1 MLRTGNRFVRE
12 FASAK
17 ARAGWDTA
25 KEWVLRLCLPPGR
38 DRRTHNLPTSS
49 TEMAMLICDSDTNTG
64 DRGPQDLILQ
74 VHGDRCPDGRPK
86 YQTVSSLHPSAMPL
100 RYPLLFPAGE
110 DGFHP
115 NIPLCGSNQAGPP
128 ISRNRE
134 QIDNGVQL
142 RELLDGLGPDEED
155 EEEDDEDEGDEED
168 EENGDGER
176 RRSNK
181 RGRGGSTRVSRSQY
195 FAYHLHERDDYFS
208 IPHATQRLFLEF
220 VIDGYSQVETDRLN
234 YIRLHQESLRL
245 TTAQGITDAV
255 ANGLTPDQIGRSV
268 ILGSTFKNS
277 PREITQRYQDAMA
290 CVVKYGKPSLF
301 ITVTCNP
308 EWPEI
313 KAALGPNDKACH
325 RPDLIARVFEAKLN
339 RLCDDVFG
347 NKQRAGCFGVV
358 LTHTH
363 VIEYQKRGLPHA
375 HILIT
380 LAPDDHPLSTE
391 AIDKMISAEIPDP
404 SRYPDLHETVTKHM
418 LHGKCGGNSTQPCME
433 KDKYGNPRCKRHF
446 PREQNPH
453 TRMHPEGYPLY
464 RRRFRHAVVKGVVIY
479 NDGDCVPYSPYL
491 CAKYN
496 AHINVEA
503 VTTIGA
509 IKYLFK
515 YVYKG
520 PDRAV
525 ARVERAAN
533 GEGAR
538 EDEPVRDEI
547 NEFVE
552 GRYISAPEA
561 VHRLFGFSVGRV
573 WPPVNRLPVHLEN
586 QQSVQINPNE
596 PLPLD
601 TPPTRS
607 KLTGF
612 FDLCAAAP
620 DGEHTTTLLYTNVP
634 RYYSWNKEKLRW
646 KRRVH
651 DRNVIGRIYT
661 VPLRNGERFYLRLL
675 LEVVMGPT
683 SFADLLMFE
692 DVVYPSYRAAC
703 AARGLLADDGEH
715 HICLREAAQIETG
728 DQLRRLFVF
737 MLIHATVANPP
748 ALLDRHFASLSDD
761 ARYHIERYE
770 DVPVNDQTIRL
781 WTLNKIRLLLA
792 ANDRTL
798 AFFDLPEL
806 TEDEVRLFDRLE
818 ERLPRFDRQQCAQ
831 DAEAAHAR
839 LNHDQRIASDEC
851 LCAVELDV
859 VDQMRDNNLGPQHVF
874 FLLAPGGTGK
884 TFVENAL
891 LDTVRAR
898 GDQAIA
904 VASSG
909 VATLLLKGGHTA
921 HSTFRIPLDTLPT
934 STCPVDRESDLALM
948 LRATKLIIWDEAPM
962 AHRFAVEAVDRLLRD
977 LRETEEHFGGVTM
990 IFAGDFRQC
999 LPVVPKG
1006 TPGQIAD
1013 ASLIKADFWR
1023 DVRVLRLTENMRL
1036 SSNADAMDEAQL
1048 ARTRDFAEWLLTVGD
1063 GTANMHPYDKIA
1075 PDHLLLPDGQRTAE
1089 GLINFVYP
1097 GLRTVNKE
1105 SLEDLIQLFSRQAI
1119 LAPHNATVDRIN
1131 AKLLEEFNGD
1141 YIEYRSADEVVE
1153 AGETGGGMAPE
1164 LISPEYLHS
1173 INPSNFPA
1181 HHLRLKEG
1189 IPVVLLRNLDPDA
1202 GLCNGTRLIVSH
1214 TNATGSRQLG
1224 FTMRRLQF
1232 PLRIA
1237 LALTINKA
1245 QGQSLDRVGVDL
1257 SLHLVFTH
1265 GQLYVALSR
1274 AMSVDRIKVLLPSR
1288 DPADDDDDLQAV
1300 DRAAAAATAT
1310 PNPLSFVLLTAYKY
1324 NGDLFL
1330 SLRDVFTGARN
1341 MCLWRGPLQWHQFD
1355 GLNPMG
1361 SIAHLATEL
1370 VPDLRA
1376 TASYS
1381 WWVYKGNRNALRSLN
1396 PFLTRRWTTWLE
1408 LMITDL
1414 EPSAAQTYGA
1424 RRRNPDV
1431 KAEGPLLPTVAMVRQ
1446 RYEVMGLELG
1456 VVEEGAQAGRQTLK
1470 KFREA
1475 GSARKYQIDKLR
1487 ILEKAIGLHPGHS
1500 LFEDKYWAHKP
1511 VMLHAEIS
1519 KEEQRTTRCII
1530 CVNVVSTKDL
1540 RADETRPLPSI
1551 FRLLA
1556 RRAYLPPTS
1565 WSCAPLS
1572 PAQATSWSGL
1582 LWL

>member
-1 MLRTGNRFVRE
+1 MTILVLRHVYEPAVQLRVRRARIALKPLKPHVSIRDDLGPQTAVCTHCKARHWECERSKSTGNFSTCCSQGKVRLPPPPQPNLEYRQLLEGSDTEAKAFRVNARSYNNALSFTSLAAHWDQTPVGTLGPPVFRVFGRLYHRLGALIPAVNQRPAFAQTWLIDPVEATDTRLGPDGTDSRMQRSTLTKLESVLRTGNRLVRE

-25 KEWVLRLCLPPGR
+25 KEWILRLCLPPGR
-38 DRRTHNLPTSS
+38 DRRIHNLPTCTVIDVPMVGPS
-49 TEMAMLICDSDTNTG
+49 T
-64 DRGPQDLILQ
+64 
-74 VHGDRCPDGRPK
+74 K
-86 YQTVSSLHPSAMPL
+86 SLARSI
-100 RYPLLFPAGE
+100 RE
-110 DGFHP
+110 DGFYP
-115 NIPLCGSNQAGPP
+115 NIPLCGFHQAGPP
-128 ISRNRE
+128 IARNRE

-142 RELLDGLGPDEED
+142 REVLAGLGLDDED
-155 EEEDDEDEGDEED
+155 EEEDEDRDDENE
-168 EENGDGER
+168 DGEEGER
-176 RRSNK
+176 ERRSSRK

-195 FAYHLHERDDYFS
+195 LAYYLHERGDYFS

-234 YIRLHQESLRL
+234 YIRFHQENLRL

-277 PREITQRYQDAMA
+277 PREVTQRYQDAMA

-301 ITVTCNP
+301 ITATCNP
-308 EWPEI
+308 DWPEI
-313 KAALGPNDKACH
+313 KAALGPNDQASN

-375 HILIT
+375 HILLT

-391 AIDKMISAEIPDP
+391 AID
-404 SRYPDLHETVTKHM
+404 TVTRHM
-418 LHGKCGGNSTQPCME
+418 LHGKCDGNSTQPCME
-433 KDKYGNPRCKRHF
+433 KNKYGNPRCKRHF

-453 TRMHPEGYPLY
+453 TRMHPDGYPLY
-464 RRRFRHAVVKGVVIY
+464 RRRFRHAVVKGGVIY

-491 CAKYN
+491 SAKYN

-533 GEGAR
+533 REGAR

-561 VHRLFGFSVGRV
+561 VHRLFGFSTGRV
-573 WPPVNRLPVHLEN
+573 WPPVNRLLVHLEH
-586 QQSVQINPNE
+586 QQSVQINPDE

-612 FDLCAAAP
+612 FDLCAAGP
-620 DGEHTTTLLYTNVP
+620 DGELTATLLYTNVP
-634 RYYSWNKEKLRW
+634 CYYSWNKEKLRW
-646 KRRVH
+646 QRRVR
-651 DRNVIGRIYT
+651 DRNVIGPIYT
-661 VPLRNGERFYLRLL
+661 VSLRSGERFYLRLL

-683 SFADLLMFE
+683 SFADLLKFE

-715 HICLREAAQIETG
+715 HICLREAAQIRTG

-761 ARYHIERYE
+761 ARYHIANYA

-781 WTLNKIRLLLA
+781 WTLNKIRLLFA

-806 TEDEVRLFDRLE
+806 TKDEVQLFDRPDD
-818 ERLPRFDRQQCAQ
+818 RLPRFDREQCAQ
-831 DAEAAHAR
+831 DAEQARAR
-839 LNHDQRIASDEC
+839 LNHDQRIAFDEF
-851 LCAVELDV
+851 LRAVELDV
-859 VDQMRDNNLGPQHVF
+859 VDQMRDNNLERQHVF

-898 GDQAIA
+898 DDQAIA

-909 VATLLLKGGHTA
+909 MAALLLKGGHTA

-948 LRATKLIIWDEAPM
+948 LRTTKLIIWDEAPM

-977 LRETEEHFGGVTM
+977 LRETEELFGGVTT

-1006 TPGQIAD
+1006 TPGQIVD

-1036 SSNADAMDEAQL
+1036 SSNADAMDEDQL

-1075 PDHLLLPDGQRTAE
+1075 LPDYLLLPDGQRTAE
-1089 GLINFVYP
+1089 GLINFIYP

-1119 LAPHNATVDRIN
+1119 LAPHNATVDRLN
-1131 AKLLEEFNGD
+1131 AKLMEEFDGD
-1141 YIEYRSADEVVE
+1141 YIEYRSADE
-1153 AGETGGGMAPE
+1153 
-1164 LISPEYLHS
+1164 LHS

-1214 TNATGSRQLG
+1214 ARSRVIQAIILTGDRAGTTVFIPRVRLEANATSSRQLG

-1232 PLRIA
+1232 PLRVA
-1237 LALTINKA
+1237 LAMTINKA

-1257 SLHLVFTH
+1257 SLHPVFTH
-1265 GQLYVALSR
+1265 GQLFVALSR

-1288 DPADDDDDLQAV
+1288 DPADDDDNLPAV
-1300 DRAAAAATAT
+1300 DRTAAATIVT
-1310 PNPLSFVLLTAYKY
+1310 PNP
-1324 NGDLFL
+1324 
-1330 SLRDVFTGARN
+1330 VFR
-1341 MCLWRGPLQWHQFD
+1341 
-1355 GLNPMG
+1355 
-1361 SIAHLATEL
+1361 S
-1370 VPDLRA
+1370 VLRA
-1376 TASYS
+1376 MN
-1381 WWVYKGNRNALRSLN
+1381 G
-1396 PFLTRRWTTWLE
+1396 E
-1408 LMITDL
+1408 
-1414 EPSAAQTYGA
+1414 
-1424 RRRNPDV
+1424 
-1431 KAEGPLLPTVAMVRQ
+1431 
-1446 RYEVMGLELG
+1446 
-1456 VVEEGAQAGRQTLK
+1456 
-1470 KFREA
+1470 
-1475 GSARKYQIDKLR
+1475 
-1487 ILEKAIGLHPGHS
+1487 
-1500 LFEDKYWAHKP
+1500 
-1511 VMLHAEIS
+1511 
-1519 KEEQRTTRCII
+1519 
-1530 CVNVVSTKDL
+1530 
-1540 RADETRPLPSI
+1540 
-1551 FRLLA
+1551 
-1556 RRAYLPPTS
+1556 
-1565 WSCAPLS
+1565 
-1572 PAQATSWSGL
+1572 
-1582 LWL
+1582 

>member
-1 MLRTGNRFVRE
+1 MSPFLGLTLPPFGPAARSPEPSGSAPLSPAQATSWSGLLGPSIRALPPLEHPATTLAVPPPRPPKQVAAFAPSNLLCDANGYKDWVLTLCSRLPSDVIDYLQSGVPHPSWPPSYVPLWDHYARSSICAAVDPRMVLPGLSRYFSDAHSGHKIWMALRMRYGAVSAGNLLPVVARLFSPEPMPDSPDAFLQFRDRFDNDSRLLADSNVTTDSLLVSHLLARMPPSLSAWRTTFVNSQGTSGTLPPAADIHITLTSDGPE
-12 FASAK
+12 GRLWWMYQHTVVSAAPACGVGVPIRSHVQALCAPTHPTTTSSCAK
-17 ARAGWDTA
+17 ARKGERAGLESRSNPSSPTFSQGKVQLPPPLRHNPECRQLREGSDSALRENARSYNNDPACFACLIGFTPRLGVQIPVVNQRSSLCSNVADRPSRHRHSTWTQRRRQSHTKAYFDQARVRLAQAGDTA

-86 YQTVSSLHPSAMPL
+86 YQIMA
-100 RYPLLFPAGE
+100 
-110 DGFHP
+110 
-115 NIPLCGSNQAGPP
+115 
-128 ISRNRE
+128 
-134 QIDNGVQL
+134 
-142 RELLDGLGPDEED
+142 
-155 EEEDDEDEGDEED
+155 
-168 EENGDGER
+168 
-176 RRSNK
+176 
-181 RGRGGSTRVSRSQY
+181 ST
-195 FAYHLHERDDYFS
+195 
-208 IPHATQRLFLEF
+208 PT
-220 VIDGYSQVETDRLN
+220 
-234 YIRLHQESLRL
+234 
-245 TTAQGITDAV
+245 
-255 ANGLTPDQIGRSV
+255 
-268 ILGSTFKNS
+268 
-277 PREITQRYQDAMA
+277 
-290 CVVKYGKPSLF
+290 
-301 ITVTCNP
+301 
-308 EWPEI
+308 WPEI
-313 KAALGPNDKACH
+313 KAALGPNDKACN

-391 AIDKMISAEIPDP
+391 AMDKTISAEIPDP

-418 LHGKCGGNSTQPCME
+418 LHSKCGGNSTQPCMQ
-433 KDKYGNPRCKRHF
+433 KDKY
-446 PREQNPH
+446 
-453 TRMHPEGYPLY
+453 GYPLY
-464 RRRFRHAVVKGVVIY
+464 RRRFRHAVVKGGVIY

-491 CAKYN
+491 CANHSRHPRDLGLPAPRTSSPRFGTCTAFFSSNYTLTTLSPPTLTLLLSFPSATRISSKYN

-620 DGEHTTTLLYTNVP
+620 DGELTTTLLYTNVP

-651 DRNVIGRIYT
+651 DCNVIGRIYT
-661 VPLRNGERFYLRLL
+661 VPLRSGECFYLRLL

-692 DVVYPSYRAAC
+692 DVVYPSYR

-761 ARYHIERYE
+761 ARYHIKRYE
-770 DVPVNDQTIRL
+770 DVPVNNQTIRL

-792 ANDRTL
+792 ANNRTL

-839 LNHDQRIASDEC
+839 LNHDQRIAFDEC

-909 VATLLLKGGHTA
+909 VAALLLKGGHTA

-934 STCPVDRESDLALM
+934 STCPVNRESDLALM
-948 LRATKLIIWDEAPM
+948 LCTTKLIIWDEAPM

-977 LRETEEHFGGVTM
+977 LQETEEHFGGVTM
-990 IFAGDFRQC
+990 IFAG
-999 LPVVPKG
+999 
-1006 TPGQIAD
+1006 TPGQIVD

-1048 ARTRDFAEWLLTVGD
+1048 AQTRDFAEWLLTVGD

-1075 PDHLLLPDGQRTAE
+1075 LPDYLLLPDGQRTAE
-1089 GLINFVYP
+1089 GLINFVYS

-1153 AGETGGGMAPE
+1153 AGKTGGGMAPE
-1164 LISPEYLHS
+1164 LILPEYLHS

-1214 TNATGSRQLG
+1214 ARSRVIQAIILTGDRAGTTAPRRQLG

-1232 PLRIA
+1232 PLRVA
-1237 LALTINKA
+1237 LAMTINKA
-1245 QGQSLDRVGVDL
+1245 QGQSLDCVGVDL
-1257 SLHLVFTH
+1257 SLHP
-1265 GQLYVALSR
+1265 
-1274 AMSVDRIKVLLPSR
+1274 VLLPSR

-1310 PNPLSFVLLTAYKY
+1310 PNP
-1324 NGDLFL
+1324 
-1330 SLRDVFTGARN
+1330 VF
-1341 MCLWRGPLQWHQFD
+1341 H
-1355 GLNPMG
+1355 
-1361 SIAHLATEL
+1361 S
-1370 VPDLRA
+1370 VLRA
-1376 TASYS
+1376 MN
-1381 WWVYKGNRNALRSLN
+1381 G
-1396 PFLTRRWTTWLE
+1396 E
-1408 LMITDL
+1408 
-1414 EPSAAQTYGA
+1414 
-1424 RRRNPDV
+1424 
-1431 KAEGPLLPTVAMVRQ
+1431 
-1446 RYEVMGLELG
+1446 
-1456 VVEEGAQAGRQTLK
+1456 
-1470 KFREA
+1470 
-1475 GSARKYQIDKLR
+1475 
-1487 ILEKAIGLHPGHS
+1487 
-1500 LFEDKYWAHKP
+1500 
-1511 VMLHAEIS
+1511 
-1519 KEEQRTTRCII
+1519 
-1530 CVNVVSTKDL
+1530 
-1540 RADETRPLPSI
+1540 
-1551 FRLLA
+1551 
-1556 RRAYLPPTS
+1556 
-1565 WSCAPLS
+1565 
-1572 PAQATSWSGL
+1572 
-1582 LWL
+1582 

>member
-1 MLRTGNRFVRE
+1 MTTMQPILALRHVYEPAPHVSIRDDLGPQTAVCTHCKARHWECERSKSTRHFSACCSQGKLLQGSDSEAKAFRENARSYNNALSFTSLAALWDQTQVGTLGPPVFRVFGRLYHRLGALIPAVNQCPTFAQTWLINPAEATDTRLEPDGADIHMQRSTLTKLESMLRTKNHFVRE

-17 ARAGWDTA
+17 PRAGWDTA
-25 KEWVLRLCLPPGR
+25 KEWILRLCLPPDR
-38 DRRTHNLPTSS
+38 DRRTHNPPTSS
-49 TEMAMLICDSDTNTG
+49 TGMAMLICDSDTNTG
-64 DRGPQDLILQ
+64 DSGPQDLILQ

-86 YQTVSSLHPSAMPL
+86 YQIGKMASTPTFLFAGSTKPGRQSPETESRSTMVSNCASYLTAL
-100 RYPLLFPAGE
+100 
-110 DGFHP
+110 
-115 NIPLCGSNQAGPP
+115 
-128 ISRNRE
+128 
-134 QIDNGVQL
+134 VQMKKTK
-142 RELLDGLGPDEED
+142 
-155 EEEDDEDEGDEED
+155 
-168 EENGDGER
+168 R
-176 RRSNK
+176 RTMRMKATRRTKRMVMVN

-195 FAYHLHERDDYFS
+195 FAYHLHERDDYIS

-268 ILGSTFKNS
+268 ILGSTCDGLRRQIWKAFAVHHGDV
-277 PREITQRYQDAMA
+277 Q
-290 CVVKYGKPSLF
+290 
-301 ITVTCNP
+301 P

-313 KAALGPNDKACH
+313 KAALGPNDKACN

-464 RRRFRHAVVKGVVIY
+464 RRRFRHAVVKGGVIY

-503 VTTIGA
+503 VTTISA

-620 DGEHTTTLLYTNVP
+620 DGELTTTLLYTNVP

-661 VPLRNGERFYLRLL
+661 VPLRSGERFYLRLL

-831 DAEAAHAR
+831 HAEAAHAR
-839 LNHDQRIASDEC
+839 LNHDQQIAFDEC
-851 LCAVELDV
+851 LRAVELDV

-884 TFVENAL
+884 TFV
-891 LDTVRAR
+891 
-898 GDQAIA
+898 
-904 VASSG
+904 
-909 VATLLLKGGHTA
+909 
-921 HSTFRIPLDTLPT
+921 
-934 STCPVDRESDLALM
+934 
-948 LRATKLIIWDEAPM
+948 
-962 AHRFAVEAVDRLLRD
+962 
-977 LRETEEHFGGVTM
+977 
-990 IFAGDFRQC
+990 
-999 LPVVPKG
+999 VVG
-1006 TPGQIAD
+1006 
-1013 ASLIKADFWR
+1013 ASLVTW
-1023 DVRVLRLTENMRL
+1023 
-1036 SSNADAMDEAQL
+1036 
-1048 ARTRDFAEWLLTVGD
+1048 
-1063 GTANMHPYDKIA
+1063 
-1075 PDHLLLPDGQRTAE
+1075 
-1089 GLINFVYP
+1089 
-1097 GLRTVNKE
+1097 
-1105 SLEDLIQLFSRQAI
+1105 
-1119 LAPHNATVDRIN
+1119 
-1131 AKLLEEFNGD
+1131 
-1141 YIEYRSADEVVE
+1141 
-1153 AGETGGGMAPE
+1153 
-1164 LISPEYLHS
+1164 
-1173 INPSNFPA
+1173 
-1181 HHLRLKEG
+1181 
-1189 IPVVLLRNLDPDA
+1189 
-1202 GLCNGTRLIVSH
+1202 
-1214 TNATGSRQLG
+1214 
-1224 FTMRRLQF
+1224 
-1232 PLRIA
+1232 
-1237 LALTINKA
+1237 
-1245 QGQSLDRVGVDL
+1245 
-1257 SLHLVFTH
+1257 
-1265 GQLYVALSR
+1265 
-1274 AMSVDRIKVLLPSR
+1274 
-1288 DPADDDDDLQAV
+1288 
-1300 DRAAAAATAT
+1300 
-1310 PNPLSFVLLTAYKY
+1310 
-1324 NGDLFL
+1324 
-1330 SLRDVFTGARN
+1330 
-1341 MCLWRGPLQWHQFD
+1341 
-1355 GLNPMG
+1355 
-1361 SIAHLATEL
+1361 
-1370 VPDLRA
+1370 
-1376 TASYS
+1376 
-1381 WWVYKGNRNALRSLN
+1381 
-1396 PFLTRRWTTWLE
+1396 RRW
-1408 LMITDL
+1408 M
-1414 EPSAAQTYGA
+1414 TYCEI
-1424 RRRNPDV
+1424 V
-1431 KAEGPLLPTVAMVRQ
+1431 
-1446 RYEVMGLELG
+1446 
-1456 VVEEGAQAGRQTLK
+1456 GR
-1470 KFREA
+1470 
-1475 GSARKYQIDKLR
+1475 
-1487 ILEKAIGLHPGHS
+1487 
-1500 LFEDKYWAHKP
+1500 
-1511 VMLHAEIS
+1511 
-1519 KEEQRTTRCII
+1519 
-1530 CVNVVSTKDL
+1530 
-1540 RADETRPLPSI
+1540 
-1551 FRLLA
+1551 
-1556 RRAYLPPTS
+1556 
-1565 WSCAPLS
+1565 
-1572 PAQATSWSGL
+1572 
-1582 LWL
+1582 

>member
-1 MLRTGNRFVRE
+1 MGLLERQLLGVPLLDPPLPPAPINRISPPRVLTTTQPILVLRPVYEAAVQLIALKPLKPRVSIRDDLGPQTAVCTHCKARHWECERSKSTGHFSTCCSQGKVRLPPPPQPNLEYRQLLEGSESEAKAFRENARSYNNALSFTSLAAHWDQTPVGTLGPPVFRVFGRLYHRLGALIPAVNQRPAFAQTWLIDPAEATDTRLGPDSADNRVQRSTLTKLESMLRTGNRFVRE

-25 KEWVLRLCLPPGR
+25 KEWILRLYLPPGR

-49 TEMAMLICDSDTNTG
+49 TEMPMLICDSDTNTG

-74 VHGDRCPDGRPK
+74 VHGDRCLDGRPK
-86 YQTVSSLHPSAMPL
+86 YQIVSSLHPSAMPL

-110 DGFHP
+110 D
-115 NIPLCGSNQAGPP
+115 
-128 ISRNRE
+128 E

-142 RELLDGLGPDEED
+142 RELLAGLGPYEED
-155 EEEDDEDEGDEED
+155 EEEGEDRDDEDEDDEVD
-168 EENGDGER
+168 EENGDDER
-176 RRSNK
+176 RRSSK
-181 RGRGGSTRVSRSQY
+181 RGRGGSTRASRSQF
-195 FAYHLHERDDYFS
+195 FAYYLHERDDYFS
-208 IPHATQRLFLEF
+208 SRP
-220 VIDGYSQVETDRLN
+220 IDSN

-255 ANGLTPDQIGRSV
+255 ANGLAPDQIGRSV

-290 CVVKYGKPSLF
+290 CVVKYGKPLLF

-313 KAALGPNDKACH
+313 KAALGPNDKACN

-347 NKQRAGCFGVV
+347 NKQRAGCVSVV

-363 VIEYQKRGLPHA
+363 VIEYQKRSLPHA
-375 HILIT
+375 HVLLT
-380 LAPDDHPLSTE
+380 LAPDDHPSSTE
-391 AIDKMISAEIPDP
+391 AIDKMISAEIPDS

-433 KDKYGNPRCKRHF
+433 KDKYGNPRCKRRF
-446 PREQNPH
+446 PRKQNPH
-453 TRMHPEGYPLY
+453 TRMHPDGYPLY
-464 RRRFRHAVVKGVVIY
+464 RRRFRHAVVKGGVIY

-491 CAKYN
+491 SAKYN

-509 IKYLFK
+509 TKYLFK

-525 ARVERAAN
+525 ARVEHAAN

-538 EDEPVRDEI
+538 KEEPVRDEI

-596 PLPLD
+596 ALPLD

-620 DGEHTTTLLYTNVP
+620 DGELTTTLLYTNVP
-634 RYYSWNKEKLRW
+634 RYYSWDKEKLP
-646 KRRVH
+646 
-651 DRNVIGRIYT
+651 GSA
-661 VPLRNGERFYLRLL
+661 ELL

-715 HICLREAAQIETG
+715 HSCLREAAQIETG

-737 MLIHATVANPP
+737 ILIHATVANPP

-770 DVPVNDQTIRL
+770 DVPVNDETIRL

-806 TEDEVRLFDRLE
+806 TDDEVRPFDRLE
-818 ERLPRFDRQQCAQ
+818 ERLPRFDRQQRAQ
-831 DAEAAHAR
+831 DGEAARAR
-839 LNHDQRIASDEC
+839 LNHDQRIAFDEF
-851 LCAVELDV
+851 LRAVELDV

-874 FLLAPGGTGK
+874 FLLAPGGTGN
-884 TFVENAL
+884 TFVKNAL

-909 VATLLLKGGHTA
+909 VAALLLKGGHTA

-948 LRATKLIIWDEAPM
+948 LRSTKLIIWDEAPK
-962 AHRFAVEAVDRLLRD
+962 AHRFAMEAVDRLLRD
-977 LRETEEHFGGVTM
+977 LRETEELFGGVTT

-1006 TPGQIAD
+1006 TPGQIVD

-1023 DVRVLRLTENMRL
+1023 DVRILRLTENMRL

-1048 ARTRDFAEWLLTVGD
+1048 ARTREFAEWLLTVGD

-1075 PDHLLLPDGQRTAE
+1075 LPDYLLLPDGQRTAE

-1105 SLEDLIQLFSRQAI
+1105 SIEDLIQLFSRQAI

-1131 AKLLEEFNGD
+1131 AKLLGEFDGD

-1153 AGETGGGMAPE
+1153 AGEAGGGHDTLIQNFCVLTAP
-1164 LISPEYLHS
+1164 
-1173 INPSNFPA
+1173 
-1181 HHLRLKEG
+1181 
-1189 IPVVLLRNLDPDA
+1189 PVSLPHPRILTCVDMCKD
-1202 GLCNGTRLIVSH
+1202 TR
-1214 TNATGSRQLG
+1214 AR
-1224 FTMRRLQF
+1224 
-1232 PLRIA
+1232 A
-1237 LALTINKA
+1237 
-1245 QGQSLDRVGVDL
+1245 
-1257 SLHLVFTH
+1257 
-1265 GQLYVALSR
+1265 R
-1274 AMSVDRIKVLLPSR
+1274 AMRKD
-1288 DPADDDDDLQAV
+1288 
-1300 DRAAAAATAT
+1300 
-1310 PNPLSFVLLTAYKY
+1310 
-1324 NGDLFL
+1324 
-1330 SLRDVFTGARN
+1330 
-1341 MCLWRGPLQWHQFD
+1341 
-1355 GLNPMG
+1355 
-1361 SIAHLATEL
+1361 
-1370 VPDLRA
+1370 
-1376 TASYS
+1376 
-1381 WWVYKGNRNALRSLN
+1381 
-1396 PFLTRRWTTWLE
+1396 
-1408 LMITDL
+1408 
-1414 EPSAAQTYGA
+1414 
-1424 RRRNPDV
+1424 
-1431 KAEGPLLPTVAMVRQ
+1431 
-1446 RYEVMGLELG
+1446 
-1456 VVEEGAQAGRQTLK
+1456 TL
-1470 KFREA
+1470 
-1475 GSARKYQIDKLR
+1475 ARKEHWL
-1487 ILEKAIGLHPGHS
+1487 LL
-1500 LFEDKYWAHKP
+1500 
-1511 VMLHAEIS
+1511 
-1519 KEEQRTTRCII
+1519 
-1530 CVNVVSTKDL
+1530 VNN
-1540 RADETRPLPSI
+1540 
-1551 FRLLA
+1551 
-1556 RRAYLPPTS
+1556 
-1565 WSCAPLS
+1565 
-1572 PAQATSWSGL
+1572 
-1582 LWL
+1582 

>member
-1 MLRTGNRFVRE
+1 MYQHSVVSAAPACGVGAPIRSHVQALWDSGRAIATSPSLGREDSAVPWASSSARCWAPRGSTLLFVPHRSTEPAPARVMTTMQPILALRHVYEPAVQLCRTDSVVSAMANSTLGSPHHHLRKGECAGLESRSNPSSPTFSQGKLLQGSDSEAKAFRENARSYNNALSFTSLAAHWDQTQVGTLGPPVFHVFGRLYHRLDALIPAVNQRPAFAQTWLINPAEATDTRLEPDGADSHMQRSTLTKLESMLRTKNHFVRE

-17 ARAGWDTA
+17 PRAGWDTA
-25 KEWVLRLCLPPGR
+25 KEWILRLCLPPGR
-38 DRRTHNLPTSS
+38 DRRTHNPPTSS
-49 TEMAMLICDSDTNTG
+49 MEMAMLICDSDTNTG

-74 VHGDRCPDGRPK
+74 VNGDRCPDGRPK
-86 YQTVSSLHPSAMPL
+86 YQIVSSLHPSAMPL

-115 NIPLCGSNQAGPP
+115 NIPLCGVPPSQAANRQKLRADRQWFSNCARYLPV
-128 ISRNRE
+128 SVWMTKTNRRTMKMKMTRRTMRMVMANVFE
-134 QIDNGVQL
+134 N
-142 RELLDGLGPDEED
+142 LG
-155 EEEDDEDEGDEED
+155 
-168 EENGDGER
+168 
-176 RRSNK
+176 RRSSK

-195 FAYHLHERDDYFS
+195 LAYHLHERDTYFS

-234 YIRLHQESLRL
+234 YIRFHQENLRL

-255 ANGLTPDQIGRSV
+255 ANGLTSDQIGRSV

-277 PREITQRYQDAMA
+277 PREVTQRYQDAMA
-290 CVVKYGKPSLF
+290 SVVKYGKPSLF
-301 ITVTCNP
+301 ITATCNP
-308 EWPEI
+308 KWPEI
-313 KAALGPNDKACH
+313 KAALGPNDQATN
-325 RPDLIARVFEAKLN
+325 RPDLIARVFQAKLN

-363 VIEYQKRGLPHA
+363 VIEYQNRGLPHA

-391 AIDKMISAEIPDP
+391 AIDKMISAEVPDP
-404 SRYPDLHETVTKHM
+404 SRYPDLHETVTRHM
-418 LHGKCGGNSTQPCME
+418 LHGKCGGNSAQPCME

-453 TRMHPEGYPLY
+453 TRMHPDGYPLY
-464 RRRFRHAVVKGVVIY
+464 RRRFRHAVVKGGVIY

-491 CAKYN
+491 SAKYN

-525 ARVERAAN
+525 ARVERAAT
-533 GEGAR
+533 GEGAH
-538 EDEPVRDEI
+538 EEEPVRDEI

-561 VHRLFGFSVGRV
+561 VHRLFGFSTGRV
-573 WPPVNRLPVHLEN
+573 WPPVNRLPVHLEH
-586 QQSVQINPNE
+586 QQSVQINPDE

-620 DGEHTTTLLYTNVP
+620 DGELTATLLYTNVP

-646 KRRVH
+646 KRRVR

-661 VPLRNGERFYLRLL
+661 VSLRSGERFYLRLL

-683 SFADLLMFE
+683 SFSDLLKFE
-692 DVVYPSYRAAC
+692 DAVYPSYRAAC
-703 AARGLLADDGEH
+703 TARRLLADDGEH
-715 HICLREAAQIETG
+715 HICLGEAAQIKTG

-770 DVPVNDQTIRL
+770 DVPINDQTIRL

-792 ANDRTL
+792 ANDQTL

-806 TEDEVRLFDRLE
+806 TKDEVRLFDRLE
-818 ERLPRFDRQQCAQ
+818 ERLPRFDRQQC
-831 DAEAAHAR
+831 
-839 LNHDQRIASDEC
+839 LFDEF
-851 LCAVELDV
+851 LRAVELDV
-859 VDQMRDNNLGPQHVF
+859 VNQMRDNNLGPQHVF

-909 VATLLLKGGHTA
+909 VAALLLKGGHTA

-948 LRATKLIIWDEAPM
+948 LRTTKLIIWDEAPM

-977 LRETEEHFGGVTM
+977 LRETEEHFGGVTT
-990 IFAGDFRQC
+990 IFA
-999 LPVVPKG
+999 G
-1006 TPGQIAD
+1006 TPGQIVD

-1023 DVRVLRLTENMRL
+1023 DVRVLQLTENMRL

-1075 PDHLLLPDGQRTAE
+1075 LPDYLLLPEGQRTAE

-1119 LAPHNATVDRIN
+1119 LAPHNATVDCIN

-1214 TNATGSRQLG
+1214 ARSRVIQAIILTGDRAGTTVFIPRVRLETNATSSRQLG

-1232 PLRIA
+1232 PLRVA
-1237 LALTINKA
+1237 LAMTINKA

-1257 SLHLVFTH
+1257 SLHPVFTH

-1310 PNPLSFVLLTAYKY
+1310 PNP
-1324 NGDLFL
+1324 
-1330 SLRDVFTGARN
+1330 VFRA
-1341 MCLWRGPLQWHQFD
+1341 
-1355 GLNPMG
+1355 
-1361 SIAHLATEL
+1361 
-1370 VPDLRA
+1370 VLRA
-1376 TASYS
+1376 MN
-1381 WWVYKGNRNALRSLN
+1381 G
-1396 PFLTRRWTTWLE
+1396 E
-1408 LMITDL
+1408 
-1414 EPSAAQTYGA
+1414 
-1424 RRRNPDV
+1424 
-1431 KAEGPLLPTVAMVRQ
+1431 
-1446 RYEVMGLELG
+1446 
-1456 VVEEGAQAGRQTLK
+1456 
-1470 KFREA
+1470 
-1475 GSARKYQIDKLR
+1475 
-1487 ILEKAIGLHPGHS
+1487 
-1500 LFEDKYWAHKP
+1500 
-1511 VMLHAEIS
+1511 
-1519 KEEQRTTRCII
+1519 
-1530 CVNVVSTKDL
+1530 
-1540 RADETRPLPSI
+1540 
-1551 FRLLA
+1551 
-1556 RRAYLPPTS
+1556 
-1565 WSCAPLS
+1565 
-1572 PAQATSWSGL
+1572 
-1582 LWL
+1582 

>member
-1 MLRTGNRFVRE
+1 MPRSQGRQEGPSQPRQVLGARIAPISPPRVMTTMQPILALRHVYEPAVQLCRTDSVVSAMANSTLGSPHHHLLRKGDPQTAVCTHCKARHWECERSKSTRHFSACCSQGKVRLPPPPQPNLEYRQLLQGSDSDAKAFRENARSYNNALSFTSLAAHWDQTQVGTLGPPVFRVFGRLYHRLGALIPAVNQRPAFAQTWLIDPAEATDTRLQGPDSAETRIQRSTLTKLESMLRTGNRFVRE

-86 YQTVSSLHPSAMPL
+86 YQIVSSLHPSAMPL

-115 NIPLCGSNQAGPP
+115 NMAGNQGCTGAERQSMQPSGSHCT
-128 ISRNRE
+128 S
-134 QIDNGVQL
+134 
-142 RELLDGLGPDEED
+142 
-155 EEEDDEDEGDEED
+155 
-168 EENGDGER
+168 
-176 RRSNK
+176 
-181 RGRGGSTRVSRSQY
+181 
-195 FAYHLHERDDYFS
+195 
-208 IPHATQRLFLEF
+208 
-220 VIDGYSQVETDRLN
+220 
-234 YIRLHQESLRL
+234 
-245 TTAQGITDAV
+245 
-255 ANGLTPDQIGRSV
+255 
-268 ILGSTFKNS
+268 
-277 PREITQRYQDAMA
+277 
-290 CVVKYGKPSLF
+290 
-301 ITVTCNP
+301 
-308 EWPEI
+308 
-313 KAALGPNDKACH
+313 
-325 RPDLIARVFEAKLN
+325 
-339 RLCDDVFG
+339 
-347 NKQRAGCFGVV
+347 QRAGCFGVV

-464 RRRFRHAVVKGVVIY
+464 RRRFRHAVVKGGVIY

-538 EDEPVRDEI
+538 EGEPVRDEI

-620 DGEHTTTLLYTNVP
+620 DGELTTTLLYTNVP

-661 VPLRNGERFYLRLL
+661 VPLRSGECFYLRLL

-692 DVVYPSYRAAC
+692 DVVYPSYR

-737 MLIHATVANPP
+737 MFIHATVANPP

-761 ARYHIERYE
+761 ARYHIKRYE

-792 ANDRTL
+792 ANNRTL

-839 LNHDQRIASDEC
+839 LNHDQRIAFDEC

-909 VATLLLKGGHTA
+909 VAALLLKGGHTA

-934 STCPVDRESDLALM
+934 STCPVNRESDLALM
-948 LRATKLIIWDEAPM
+948 LRTTKLIIWDEAPM

-977 LRETEEHFGGVTM
+977 LQETEEHFGGVTM
-990 IFAGDFRQC
+990 IFAG
-999 LPVVPKG
+999 
-1006 TPGQIAD
+1006 TPGQIVD

-1023 DVRVLRLTENMRL
+1023 DVRVLRLTENMCL

-1075 PDHLLLPDGQRTAE
+1075 LPDYLLLPDGQRTAE
-1089 GLINFVYP
+1089 GLINFVYS

-1164 LISPEYLHS
+1164 LILPEYLHS

-1214 TNATGSRQLG
+1214 ARSRVIQAIILTGDRAGTTAPRRQLG

-1232 PLRIA
+1232 PLRVA
-1237 LALTINKA
+1237 LAMTINKA
-1245 QGQSLDRVGVDL
+1245 QGQSLDCVGVHL
-1257 SLHLVFTH
+1257 SLHPVFTR
-1265 GQLYVALSR
+1265 GQLYVTLSR
-1274 AMSVDRIKVLLPSR
+1274 AMSVDQIKVLLPSR

-1310 PNPLSFVLLTAYKY
+1310 PNPLSFVLGSEAMP
-1324 NGDLFL
+1324 
-1330 SLRDVFTGARN
+1330 SRN
-1341 MCLWRGPLQWHQFD
+1341 FQV
-1355 GLNPMG
+1355 
-1361 SIAHLATEL
+1361 IAC
-1370 VPDLRA
+1370 
-1376 TASYS
+1376 S
-1381 WWVYKGNRNALRSLN
+1381 NRPRLHHGIPTFGGKL
-1396 PFLTRRWTTWLE
+1396 RWTTARIL
-1408 LMITDL
+1408 IV
-1414 EPSAAQTYGA
+1414 A
-1424 RRRNPDV
+1424 RRLGGL
-1431 KAEGPLLPTVAMVRQ
+1431 KASNDE
-1446 RYEVMGLELG
+1446 GLERVRSGPVPQFFAEPCLY
-1456 VVEEGAQAGRQTLK
+1456 RINID
-1470 KFREA
+1470 
-1475 GSARKYQIDKLR
+1475 GSFYFQKI
-1487 ILEKAIGLHPGHS
+1487 
-1500 LFEDKYWAHKP
+1500 
-1511 VMLHAEIS
+1511 
-1519 KEEQRTTRCII
+1519 
-1530 CVNVVSTKDL
+1530 
-1540 RADETRPLPSI
+1540 
-1551 FRLLA
+1551 
-1556 RRAYLPPTS
+1556 
-1565 WSCAPLS
+1565 
-1572 PAQATSWSGL
+1572 
-1582 LWL
+1582 

>member
-1 MLRTGNRFVRE
+1 MTTIQPILALRHVYEPAPHVSIRDDLGPQTAVCTHCKAQHWELGATVFCVFGRLYHRLGALIPAVNQCPAFAQTWLINPAEATDTRLQGPDSAKTRIQRSTLTKLESMLRTGNRFMRE

-25 KEWVLRLCLPPGR
+25 KEWILRLCLPPGR

-64 DRGPQDLILQ
+64 DR
-74 VHGDRCPDGRPK
+74 
-86 YQTVSSLHPSAMPL
+86 
-100 RYPLLFPAGE
+100 E

-115 NIPLCGSNQAGPP
+115 NIPLCGS
-128 ISRNRE
+128 I
-134 QIDNGVQL
+134 
-142 RELLDGLGPDEED
+142 ELGHSSPKDSNKEGED
-155 EEEDDEDEGDEED
+155 EEEGDKK
-168 EENGDGER
+168 NGDGEHKHLWLLLGCSHSVKAR
-176 RRSNK
+176 AQTDIECLNTYDEGQVKGVKVVSLAFTDPLRSTCTNATSPH
-181 RGRGGSTRVSRSQY
+181 GTRQ
-195 FAYHLHERDDYFS
+195 
-208 IPHATQRLFLEF
+208 
-220 VIDGYSQVETDRLN
+220 N
-234 YIRLHQESLRL
+234 LRL
-245 TTAQGITDAV
+245 TTTQGI
-255 ANGLTPDQIGRSV
+255 NGLTPDQIGHSMT
-268 ILGSTFKNS
+268 LGSMFKNR
-277 PREITQRYQDAMA
+277 PRDIMQRYQDAMA
-290 CVVKYGKPSLF
+290 CVVKHGKPPLL
-301 ITVTCNP
+301 ITMTCVP
-308 EWPEI
+308 ESPQT
-313 KAALGPNDKACH
+313 KAALGPNDKACN

-464 RRRFRHAVVKGVVIY
+464 RRRFRHAVVKGGVIY
-479 NDGDCVPYSPYL
+479 NDGDYVLYSPYL

-525 ARVERAAN
+525 ARVEHAAN

-620 DGEHTTTLLYTNVP
+620 DGELTTTLLYTNVP

-651 DRNVIGRIYT
+651 DRNVIGQIYT
-661 VPLRNGERFYLRLL
+661 VPLRSGERFYLRLL

-728 DQLRRLFVF
+728 DQLRRLLVF

-792 ANDRTL
+792 ANDRAL
-798 AFFDLPEL
+798 AFFDLPKL
-806 TEDEVRLFDRLE
+806 TEDERLT
-818 ERLPRFDRQQCAQ
+818 QCAQ

-839 LNHDQRIASDEC
+839 LNHDQQIAFDEC

-909 VATLLLKGGHTA
+909 VAALLLKGGHTA

-934 STCPVDRESDLALM
+934 STCPVDRESDLVLM
-948 LRATKLIIWDEAPM
+948 LRTTKLIIWDEAPM

-1006 TPGQIAD
+1006 TPGQIVD

-1075 PDHLLLPDGQRTAE
+1075 LPDYLLLPDGQRTAE

-1214 TNATGSRQLG
+1214 ARSRVIQAIILTGDRAGTTVFIPRVRLETNATGSRQLG

-1232 PLRIA
+1232 PLRVA
-1237 LALTINKA
+1237 LAMTINKA

-1257 SLHLVFTH
+1257 SLHPVFTH

-1274 AMSVDRIKVLLPSR
+1274 AMSVDRIKVLLPSC
-1288 DPADDDDDLQAV
+1288 DPADDDNDLQAV

-1310 PNPLSFVLLTAYKY
+1310 PNP
-1324 NGDLFL
+1324 
-1330 SLRDVFTGARN
+1330 VFR
-1341 MCLWRGPLQWHQFD
+1341 
-1355 GLNPMG
+1355 
-1361 SIAHLATEL
+1361 S
-1370 VPDLRA
+1370 VLRA
-1376 TASYS
+1376 MNG
-1381 WWVYKGNRNALRSLN
+1381 K
-1396 PFLTRRWTTWLE
+1396 
-1408 LMITDL
+1408 
-1414 EPSAAQTYGA
+1414 
-1424 RRRNPDV
+1424 
-1431 KAEGPLLPTVAMVRQ
+1431 
-1446 RYEVMGLELG
+1446 
-1456 VVEEGAQAGRQTLK
+1456 
-1470 KFREA
+1470 
-1475 GSARKYQIDKLR
+1475 
-1487 ILEKAIGLHPGHS
+1487 
-1500 LFEDKYWAHKP
+1500 
-1511 VMLHAEIS
+1511 
-1519 KEEQRTTRCII
+1519 
-1530 CVNVVSTKDL
+1530 
-1540 RADETRPLPSI
+1540 
-1551 FRLLA
+1551 
-1556 RRAYLPPTS
+1556 
-1565 WSCAPLS
+1565 
-1572 PAQATSWSGL
+1572 
-1582 LWL
+1582 

>member
-1 MLRTGNRFVRE
+1 MTTMQPILALRHVYEPAVQLCRTDSVVSAMANSTLGSPHHHLLRKGDPQTAVCTHCKARHWECERSKSTRHFSACCSQGKVRLPPPPQPNLEYRQLLQGSDSDAKAFRENARSYNNALSFTSLAAHWDQTQVGTLGPPVFRVFGRLYHRLGALIPAVNQRPAFAQTWLIDPAEATDTRLQGPDSAETRIQRSTLTKLESMLRTGNRFVRE

-86 YQTVSSLHPSAMPL
+86 YQIVSSLHPSAMPL

-115 NIPLCGSNQAGPP
+115 NMAGNQGCTGAERQSMQPSGSHCT
-128 ISRNRE
+128 S
-134 QIDNGVQL
+134 
-142 RELLDGLGPDEED
+142 
-155 EEEDDEDEGDEED
+155 
-168 EENGDGER
+168 
-176 RRSNK
+176 
-181 RGRGGSTRVSRSQY
+181 
-195 FAYHLHERDDYFS
+195 
-208 IPHATQRLFLEF
+208 
-220 VIDGYSQVETDRLN
+220 
-234 YIRLHQESLRL
+234 
-245 TTAQGITDAV
+245 
-255 ANGLTPDQIGRSV
+255 
-268 ILGSTFKNS
+268 
-277 PREITQRYQDAMA
+277 
-290 CVVKYGKPSLF
+290 
-301 ITVTCNP
+301 
-308 EWPEI
+308 
-313 KAALGPNDKACH
+313 
-325 RPDLIARVFEAKLN
+325 
-339 RLCDDVFG
+339 
-347 NKQRAGCFGVV
+347 QRAGCFGVV

-464 RRRFRHAVVKGVVIY
+464 RRRFRHAVVKGGVIY

-538 EDEPVRDEI
+538 EGEPVRDEI

-620 DGEHTTTLLYTNVP
+620 DGELTTTLLYTNVP
-634 RYYSWNKEKLRW
+634 RYYSWNKETLRW

-661 VPLRNGERFYLRLL
+661 VPLRSGECFYLRLL

-692 DVVYPSYRAAC
+692 DVVYPSYR

-737 MLIHATVANPP
+737 MFIHATVANPP

-761 ARYHIERYE
+761 ARYHIKRYE

-792 ANDRTL
+792 ANNRTL

-818 ERLPRFDRQQCAQ
+818 ERLPRFDCQQCAQ

-839 LNHDQRIASDEC
+839 LNHDQRIAFDEC

-909 VATLLLKGGHTA
+909 VAALLLKGGHTA

-934 STCPVDRESDLALM
+934 STCPVNRESDLALM
-948 LRATKLIIWDEAPM
+948 LCTTKLIIWDEAPM

-977 LRETEEHFGGVTM
+977 LQETEEHFGGVTM
-990 IFAGDFRQC
+990 IFAG
-999 LPVVPKG
+999 
-1006 TPGQIAD
+1006 TPGQIVD

-1075 PDHLLLPDGQRTAE
+1075 LPDYLLLPDGQRTAE
-1089 GLINFVYP
+1089 GLINFVYS

-1164 LISPEYLHS
+1164 LILPEYLHS

-1214 TNATGSRQLG
+1214 ARSRVIQAIILTGDRAGTTAPRRQLG

-1232 PLRIA
+1232 PLRVA
-1237 LALTINKA
+1237 LAMTINKA

-1257 SLHLVFTH
+1257 SLHPVFTH

-1288 DPADDDDDLQAV
+1288 DPADDDDNLQAV

-1310 PNPLSFVLLTAYKY
+1310 PNP
-1324 NGDLFL
+1324 
-1330 SLRDVFTGARN
+1330 VFR
-1341 MCLWRGPLQWHQFD
+1341 
-1355 GLNPMG
+1355 
-1361 SIAHLATEL
+1361 S
-1370 VPDLRA
+1370 VLRA
-1376 TASYS
+1376 MN
-1381 WWVYKGNRNALRSLN
+1381 G
-1396 PFLTRRWTTWLE
+1396 E
-1408 LMITDL
+1408 
-1414 EPSAAQTYGA
+1414 
-1424 RRRNPDV
+1424 
-1431 KAEGPLLPTVAMVRQ
+1431 
-1446 RYEVMGLELG
+1446 
-1456 VVEEGAQAGRQTLK
+1456 
-1470 KFREA
+1470 
-1475 GSARKYQIDKLR
+1475 
-1487 ILEKAIGLHPGHS
+1487 
-1500 LFEDKYWAHKP
+1500 
-1511 VMLHAEIS
+1511 
-1519 KEEQRTTRCII
+1519 
-1530 CVNVVSTKDL
+1530 
-1540 RADETRPLPSI
+1540 
-1551 FRLLA
+1551 
-1556 RRAYLPPTS
+1556 
-1565 WSCAPLS
+1565 
-1572 PAQATSWSGL
+1572 
-1582 LWL
+1582 